1 MKILLV
7 GSTGLMG
14 TALQSENSGRFQIIP
29 KDHNDLEIKD
39 AHLVRRVLD
48 EEKPDYVI
56 NTSAYLG
63 VEPCAANP
71 GDAFAV
77 NTEAVRNLSKLCDKR
92 NICLVQFSTDSVFD
106 GRKGDLYTEDDLPN
120 PLNLY
125 GMTKHMGDLF
135 VRNLCRNHYII
146 RIPILFGP
154 RRNAGSIFIDKM
166 YRHVLSGADELRI
179 ADDVISCPSF
189 SHDIAQGV
197 YSLIDSGKEYGLYHI
212 KNEGVAS
219 LYDFAN
225 VFFEKMGMP
234 VKILRAKAAD
244 FSANET
250 EMKPLNTAL
259 CSVKTDHMRP
269 WHEAIDHY
277 IKILKSQP
285 QEAL

>member
-1 MKILLV
+1 MKILLI

-14 TALQSENSGRFQIIP
+14 TALQSEKSETSHIIP
-29 KDHNDLEIKD
+29 KDHTTLEIKD
-39 AHLVRRVLD
+39 INQVRMALD

-63 VEPCAANP
+63 VEPCAENP

-77 NTEAVRNLSKLCDKR
+77 NTEAVRNLAKLCNERD
-92 NICLVQFSTDSVFD
+92 ICLVHFSTDSVFD
-106 GRKGDLYTEDDLPN
+106 GSKGALYTEDDLPN

-135 VRNLCRNHYII
+135 VQNLCRKHYII

-154 RRNAGSIFIDKM
+154 RRNNGSIFIDKM
-166 YRHVLSGADELRI
+166 YQRVLSGANELRI

-189 SHDIAQGV
+189 SNDIAQGV
-197 YSLIDSGKEYGLYHI
+197 YEIIASDKDYGLYHL

-219 LYDFAN
+219 LYGFAKI
-225 VFFEKMGMP
+225 FFEKMDIP
-234 VKILRAKAAD
+234 VRLSRAKAAD

-250 EMKPLNTAL
+250 EAKPLNTAI
-259 CSVKTDHMRP
+259 CSLKTDHRRP
-269 WHEAIDHY
+269 WQEAMDDY
-277 IKILKSQP
+277 INILKAQP